1 MDCKNRKSPLPRELI
16 GPRVMF
22 LSKLMRS
29 NFNKVVAQ
37 HGLFSG
43 QQDIVIEIINNEG
56 ITLNELAKRLD
67 ISCATASVSI
77 KRMEKSGYIIKKA
90 DKNDARIIRLYPT
103 EKAKEKNDSI
113 RYHMDALDETIKKG
127 MTDDEIGLLS
137 DLIKKLAK
145 YMKGLWLLA
154 FVSASGMIIEA
165 ICELAMPSLAN
176 SIYEMVAAA
185 SSPEETK
192 KRVLLFGAG
201 MLALAAIGLCG
212 GLATMKSSAYVGQKF
227 AYRLRKDVY
236 NKISKF
242 SFSNIDRFSTAS
254 LTTRMTND
262 ITMLQNVV
270 MMGLRILVRGPALL
284 VVSAVFAFKINAK
297 MSMILLVMLPVI
309 AVIVA
314 VVLKFGFPMFQRMQK
329 KVDNVNRVVQE
340 NLIGIRVVK
349 AFVREDREKNK
360 FAKASDDLA
369 QQGARASGLIV
380 TVMPIMM
387 LLFNVVVVFVY
398 YKGAIDANS
407 GLMQVGQISVFA
419 SYITQILMTLMMISM
434 MLLQVARAKACGDR
448 IVEVL
453 DTEID
458 IVNPESPYIPKKEDI
473 KGKVEFKNVSFK
485 YQADDNGDNILENI
499 SFTANAGEIVGIV
512 GSTGCGKSSLVN
524 LIPRLYD
531 VTQGSVL
538 IDGVDVRS
546 YDLKALREITG
557 VVLQKNVLFSG
568 TIEDNIRWGKKDASE
583 EEIISACKSAQ
594 AHDFIMQQPD
604 GYKTYLAQG
613 GLNLSG
619 GQKQRLCIARAMI
632 KKPKILI
639 LDDSTSAVDTA
650 TEAKIRESFYNE
662 LKDTTVFIIAQR
674 ISSVADADKIL
685 VVDDGEIKG
694 IGTHSELIE
703 ENEIYQEIYKTQQK
717 GVRE

>member
-1 MDCKNRKSPLPRELI
+1 M
-16 GPRVMF
+16 
-22 LSKLMRS
+22 
-29 NFNKVVAQ
+29 
-37 HGLFSG
+37 
-43 QQDIVIEIINNEG
+43 
-56 ITLNELAKRLD
+56 
-67 ISCATASVSI
+67 
-77 KRMEKSGYIIKKA
+77 
-90 DKNDARIIRLYPT
+90 
-103 EKAKEKNDSI
+103 
-113 RYHMDALDETIKKG
+113 
-127 MTDDEIGLLS
+127 
-137 DLIKKLAK
+137 IKKLSK

-154 FVSASGMIIEA
+154 LVSASGMIIEA

-176 SIYEMVAAA
+176 SIYEMVAGS

-192 KRVLLFGAG
+192 KRVILFGVG
-201 MLALAAIGLCG
+201 MLALAVIGLCG
-212 GLATMKSSAYVGQKF
+212 GLITMKSSAYVSQKF
-227 AYRLRKDVY
+227 AYRLRSDVY
-236 NKISKF
+236 NKISNF

-284 VVSAVFAFKINAK
+284 IVSAVFAFKINARL
-297 MSMILLVMLPVI
+297 SLVLVVMLPVI

-349 AFVREDREKNK
+349 AFVREDHEKNK
-360 FAKASDDLA
+360 FAKASDDLSD
-369 QQGARASGLIV
+369 QGARASGLIV

-387 LLFNVVVVFVY
+387 LLLNIVVVYVY
-398 YKGAIDANS
+398 YKGALDAIN

-419 SYITQILMTLMMISM
+419 SYILQILMNLMMISM

-448 IVEVL
+448 VVEVL

-458 IVNPESPYIPKKEDI
+458 IVNPENPYIPKKEDI
-473 KGKVEFKNVSFK
+473 KGKIEFKDVSFK
-485 YQADDNGDNILENI
+485 YQADDNGDNILDSI
-499 SFTANAGEIVGIV
+499 SFTANAGEIIGIV

-546 YDLKALREITG
+546 YDLKALRDIIG

-568 TIEDNIRWGKKDASE
+568 TIEENIRWGKKDATE

-594 AHDFIMQQPD
+594 AHEFIMQQPD

-662 LKDTTVFIIAQR
+662 LKDSTVFIIAQR
-674 ISSVADADKIL
+674 ISSVMEADKII